1 MEPKRKRVNNE
12 ENLQNEFDRLRIELG
27 NCKSQQNFLE
37 KQLLQE
43 EKMKTFMNQQL
54 REKDE
59 HIVELIQDL
68 LQEKN
73 FQSKEIMCE
82 IRE

>member
-59 HIVELIQDL
+59 HIAELIQDL

>member
-1 MEPKRKRVNNE
+1 
-12 ENLQNEFDRLRIELG
+12 
-27 NCKSQQNFLE
+27 
-37 KQLLQE
+37 
-43 EKMKTFMNQQL
+43 MNQQL

-59 HIVELIQDL
+59 HIAELIQDL

-73 FQSKEIMCE
+73 FQSKEIMCG

>member
-12 ENLQNEFDRLRIELG
+12 ENLQNKFDRLRIELG

-59 HIVELIQDL
+59 HIAELIQDL

-73 FQSKEIMCE
+73 FQSKEIMCG